1 MSAIISERHMIAPC
15 LTDGGSV
22 VASPSNHRQENAVT
36 HLRSIAF
43 VSAAAIAACHH
54 SPSHTVAA
62 ASQSPVHLTFVAA
75 NDSFAAATEEYRRLW
90 ASEGQVMIGAMER
103 ITGLSFASP
112 PYADTAITAV
122 VFEGVSNSGFREQPM
137 KLRAS
142 YPPDTKKATLLHE
155 LGHRLQVGIAG
166 PTDDEHAVLFL
177 WLYDVWVALYGQ
189 QFADAQVLVER
200 ARRGPYP
207 AAWDSALSLKAAERR
222 TKWKAL
228 VAAQVMRP

>member
-1 MSAIISERHMIAPC
+1 
-15 LTDGGSV
+15 
-22 VASPSNHRQENAVT
+22 
-36 HLRSIAF
+36 
-43 VSAAAIAACHH
+43 
-54 SPSHTVAA
+54 
-62 ASQSPVHLTFVAA
+62 
-75 NDSFAAATEEYRRLW
+75 
-90 ASEGQVMIGAMER
+90 MIGAMER

-122 VFEGVSNSGFREQPM
+122 VFESASQSGFREQPM

-166 PTDDEHAVLFL
+166 PNDDEHAVLFL
-177 WLYDVWVALYGQ
+177 WLYDLWVALYGQ

-207 AAWDSALSLKAAERR
+207 AAWDSALSLNAAERR

>member
-1 MSAIISERHMIAPC
+1 MVGVSSRRHRNS
-15 LTDGGSV
+15 D
-22 VASPSNHRQENAVT
+22 EKNAVT
-36 HLRSIAF
+36 HRRRSLAF
-43 VSAAAIAACHH
+43 ALTFVVAAAIAACHH
-54 SPSHTVAA
+54 SPAVAVLQG
-62 ASQSPVHLTFVAA
+62 QSPVHLTFVPA
-75 NDSFAAATEEYRRLW
+75 NDSFAAATEEYRQLW
-90 ASEGQVMIGAMER
+90 ASEGQRMIGAMER
-103 ITGLSFASP
+103 LSGLSFASP
-112 PYADTAITAV
+112 PYADTVITAV

-155 LGHRLQVGIAG
+155 LGHRLQIGIAR
-166 PTDDEHAVLFL
+166 PNDDEHAVLFL

-207 AAWDSALSLKAAERR
+207 AAWDSALSLSAAERR

-228 VAAQVMRP
+228 VAAQVVRP